1 MYMYRFVQRLIPYF
15 GALVLVGVLL
25 SGCGG
30 STTTAANSSSTTS
43 KSSSAASMTLNVGQ
57 LNNSINFFPFY
68 VAEQQGYF
76 KAQGLTLGA
85 RPRLQTG
92 SNVVAALEAGNID
105 IGGGVITDVFDMA
118 KVDPSAR
125 ILGALTNGYVVDV
138 VVSKAF
144 EQQTHLT
151 EASPLAAKIDAL
163 RGKKIGITGPNT
175 GTAALLTYLFKL
187 EGMDV
192 QKDATLESLGS
203 NNAAA
208 LASLRMGRVDALS
221 FFSPIGQV
229 AEAQS
234 IGDIFIS
241 PDNGDVPGLRGDV
254 HGLFYTRQS
263 VIDAKPKAIQ
273 AFIKAV
279 AQAENYIQANP
290 AQAQVL
296 LNDYL
301 KYGPKV
307 TSAVYAATSPVWAKT
322 PQLSQSSYKVAS
334 QFHIQAGLIKSAPP
348 YDNLVATNVINQ
360 ALA

>member
-1 MYMYRFVQRLIPYF
+1 MYIFTQRLLSCF
-15 GALVLVGVLL
+15 GALLLVGILL

-30 STTTAANSSSTTS
+30 STPSTSGSTTS
-43 KSSSAASMTLNVGQ
+43 TSSSANNMTLNVGQ
-57 LNNSINFFPFY
+57 LNDSINFFPFY
-68 VAEQQGYF
+68 VAEQMGYF

-118 KVDPSAR
+118 KVDSSAR

-151 EASPLAAKIDAL
+151 EDSPLAAKIDAL

-175 GTAALLTYLFKL
+175 GTSALLTYLFKL

-208 LASLRMGRVDALS
+208 LAALHMGRVDALS

-229 AEAQS
+229 AQTQG

-241 PDNGDVPGLRGDV
+241 PDNGDVPGLKGDV

-263 VIDAKPKAIQ
+263 VIDAKPKAVQ
-273 AFIKAV
+273 AFIRAV
-279 AQAENYIQANP
+279 AQAESYIQANP
-290 AQAQVL
+290 DKAKVL
-296 LNDYL
+296 LSGYL

-307 TSAVYAATSPVWAKT
+307 TTAVYTATSPVWAKT
-322 PQLSQSSYKVAS
+322 PLLSQSSYNVAS

-348 YDNLVATNVINQ
+348 YDNLVATSVINQ
-360 ALA
+360 SIA